1 LEEKTGIMLLTLI
14 FFLADLLSFEYGIA
28 LAGFKTPQF
37 FFCPENDRE
46 QIFRRRGLALLKMMK
61 VEMFLFII
69 VRLPEFVRL
78 KFKNKVQ

>member
-37 FFCPENDRE
+37 FFCPENNR
-46 QIFRRRGLALLKMMK
+46 K
-61 VEMFLFII
+61 
-69 VRLPEFVRL
+69 EF
-78 KFKNKVQ
+78 FS